1 MAIPMDQIAFE
12 NLGVPSESPLH
23 MPAQD
28 FTKKPQVKHAQQ
40 GWTQFFARVITFGG
54 ALALTTYATYQ
65 MVLIVSQGTVTTMQ
79 WIMVGL
85 FCLTFVWIA
94 LAASASFAGFIFA
107 RQRVNSALT
116 DITHKKTVLLM
127 PVYNEEPSET
137 CAALY
142 SMGKELIANNLA
154 QQFEIFII
162 SDSNDPDVWV
172 KETAAVKQLKDAL
185 SGEINVWYR
194 RRHNNKAKKAGNVH
208 EFVSRWGARYD
219 YMLVLDADSL
229 LSANTLK
236 VLMQEMASD
245 DNAGIIQTLPSLYRG
260 DTLFARLQ
268 QFAGTVYGPIVAHGI
283 TAWQG
288 NDGNYWGH
296 NAIIR
301 VNAFAESAGLPTIG
315 GVKPFKGDILS
326 HDFVEAA
333 LMRRA
338 GWAVRMLPALK
349 GSWEE
354 SPPSLSDVATR
365 DRRWAQGN
373 IQHLAVLKAKGLRW
387 PNRFHMLTGVMG
399 YMASPIWFALILIGI
414 VMAVQIHYVN
424 IEYFSDQPSL
434 FPQWPVF
441 DSERMVALFVFT
453 MGILLLPK
461 VLGLIRAFFQS
472 SLRKPL
478 GVIRLILGAVVEIFF
493 SVLYAPIFML
503 IHSQHIFDIFRG
515 RDSGWN
521 TQQRLHN
528 GTPWLQLFRLHFWHT
543 AIGIAMTVLLYH
555 YSPTLLV
562 WLSPTLIGLTFAIPL
577 SAMSGS
583 KSIAKVLRFL
593 GILNIPEEV
602 ISLNIITQRDKFA
615 AQLKDYL
622 QDVSIESLI
631 EKHSYQHNHFSL
643 LCNPPMPT
651 RGEPNTDSIIA
662 KYKINDATHPHEALS
677 WMTKL
682 EKLAVLSDSTLFNKL
697 IKVPG

>member
-1 MAIPMDQIAFE
+1 MDQIKIDSQGA
-12 NLGVPSESPLH
+12 PIESPLH

-28 FTKKPQVKHAQQ
+28 FSSKPKVKHAKQ
-40 GWTQFFARVITFGG
+40 GWTQLFARLITFGG
-54 ALALTTYATYQ
+54 ATALTAYATHQ
-65 MVLIVSQGTVTTMQ
+65 MILIVTQDNATVLQ
-79 WIMVGL
+79 WVMVGL
-85 FCLTFVWIA
+85 FLLTFVWIA
-94 LAASASFAGFIFA
+94 LAASASVAGFIFA
-107 RQRVNSALT
+107 GRAGDSSSV
-116 DITHKKTVLLM
+116 DISSKKTVLLM

-142 SMGKELIANNLA
+142 SMGKELAANNLSE
-154 QQFEIFII
+154 QFEIFII

-172 KETAAVKQLKDAL
+172 QETAAVSKLKEAL
-185 SGEINVWYR
+185 SGEIKVWYR

-208 EFVSRWGARYD
+208 DFVSRWGGRYD
-219 YMLVLDADSL
+219 YMILLDADSL
-229 LSANTLK
+229 LSAATLK
-236 VLMQEMASD
+236 TLAQEMASD
-245 DNAGIIQTLPSLYRG
+245 EQAGIIQTLPTLYRG

-268 QFAGTVYGPIVAHGI
+268 QFAGTVYGPIVARGI

-301 VNAFAESAGLPTIG
+301 VSAFAESAGLPAIG

-338 GWAVRMLPALK
+338 GWSVRMLPALK

-414 VMAVQIHYVN
+414 VMAIQIHYVN

-441 DSERMVALFVFT
+441 DSERMIALFIFT
-453 MGILLLPK
+453 MGILLVPK
-461 VLGLIRAFFQS
+461 VLGLIKAFFHP
-472 SLRKPL
+472 SLRQPL
-478 GVIRLILGAVVEIFF
+478 GIIRMTLGTLVEMFF
-493 SVLYAPIFML
+493 SILYAPIFML

-515 RDSGWN
+515 RDSGWA
-521 TQQRLHN
+521 TQQRQHN
-528 GTPWLQLFRLHFWHT
+528 GTPWLQLVRQHYWHT
-543 AIGIAMTVLLYH
+543 LIGVGMSLLLYQ
-555 YSPTLLV
+555 YSPTLLI
-562 WLSPTLIGLTFAIPL
+562 WLSPTLIGLVLSIPL
-577 SAMSGS
+577 SAISGS
-583 KSIAKVLRFL
+583 KSVAKWLKFL

-602 ISLNIITQRDKFA
+602 YAFSIISQRDRFA
-615 AQLKDYL
+615 AQLREHL
-622 QDVSIESLI
+622 QTVSIR
-631 EKHSYQHNHFSL
+631 SL
-643 LCNPPMPT
+643 LETDRYRSSHFNLVAEAPLPTPGNPKV
-651 RGEPNTDSIIA
+651 NSIIA
-662 KYKINDATHPHEALS
+662 EHKINDASNPQEALS
-677 WMTKL
+677 WMNKQ
-682 EKLAVLSDSTLFNKL
+682 EILAMLSEPLLFNKL
-697 IKVPG
+697 TKMT

>member
-1 MAIPMDQIAFE
+1 MAIPMDQIMIE
-12 NLGVPSESPLH
+12 KLGVPPESPLH

-28 FTKKPQVKHAQQ
+28 FSKKPQVKHAKQ
-40 GWTQFFARVITFGG
+40 GWTQLFARLITFGG
-54 ALALTTYATYQ
+54 ALALTAYATHQ
-65 MVLIVSQGTVTTMQ
+65 MVLIVSQDTVTALQ
-79 WIMVGL
+79 WVMVGL

-94 LAASASFAGFIFA
+94 LAASAACAGFIFA
-107 RQRVNSALT
+107 GHGADSSAT
-116 DITHKKTVLLM
+116 DITHKKTALLM

-142 SMGKELIANNLA
+142 SMGKDLIANKLA
-154 QQFEIFII
+154 EQFEIFII

-172 KETAAVKQLKDAL
+172 KETAAVGQLKEAL

-219 YMLVLDADSL
+219 YMIVLDADSL

-236 VLMQEMASD
+236 TLMQEMASD
-245 DNAGIIQTLPSLYRG
+245 DHAGIIQTLPTLYRG

-268 QFAGTVYGPIVAHGI
+268 QFAGTVYGPIVARGI

-301 VNAFAESAGLPTIG
+301 VNAFAESAGLPTLG
-315 GVKPFKGDILS
+315 GIKPFKGDILS

-338 GWAVRMLPALK
+338 GWSVRMLPALK

-387 PNRFHMLTGVMG
+387 PNRFHMLTGVIG

-414 VMAVQIHYVN
+414 VMAIQIHYVN

-453 MGILLLPK
+453 MGILLVPK
-461 VLGLIRAFFQS
+461 VLGLIRAIFHS
-472 SLRKPL
+472 PLRKPL
-478 GVIRLILGAVVEIFF
+478 GVIRMILGAIVETFF

-503 IHSQHIFDIFRG
+503 IHSRHIFDIFRG
-515 RDSGWN
+515 RDSGWA
-521 TQQRLHN
+521 TQQRLHS
-528 GTPWLQLFRLHFWHT
+528 GTPWLQLLRQHFWHT
-543 AIGIAMTVLLYH
+543 MIGIGMTVLLYH
-555 YSPTLLV
+555 YSPTLLI
-562 WLSPTLIGLTFAIPL
+562 WLSPTLIGLMFAIPL
-577 SAMSGS
+577 SAISGS
-583 KSIAKVLRFL
+583 KSVAKCLGFF

-602 ISLNIITQRDKFA
+602 VTLDIITQRDRFA
-615 AQLKDYL
+615 AQLKEYL
-622 QDVSIESLI
+622 QDVSISSLL
-631 EKHSYQHNHFSL
+631 EKDTYQHNHFNL
-643 LCNPPMPT
+643 LSKPPVPT
-651 RGEPNTDSIIA
+651 RGEPHVSCIIA
-662 KYKINDATHPHEALS
+662 KYKIKDATHPQEALD

-682 EKLAVLSDSTLFNKL
+682 EKLAVLSDSALFNKL
-697 IKVPG
+697 IKIPG